1 MKWNTTP
8 KMLYPRLWVYYKG
21 TFTYQLT
28 PLLAFFGPTYLVW
41 HHTDNLHLTYL
52 PMLTRQHYA
61 YTFSINFLVFNPVF
75 NRFNWKKVN
84 NNSVKHFYYN
94 SILAQ
99 NGYVKKDYS
108 IFSLEIWWNWT
119 WIFRNF
125 KYFWDKRKRKVH
137 FRFSYMSA
145 DIFYLTYLPML
156 TLSWHFGWHLPTSK
170 PVSWYV
176 NVPLCQDFVIKN
188 RAGGCKIA

>member
-1 MKWNTTP
+1 
-8 KMLYPRLWVYYKG
+8 ML
-21 TFTYQLT
+21 TF
-28 PLLAFFGPTYLVW
+28 FIWPTYLCWRVSI
-41 HHTDNLHLTYL
+41 
-52 PMLTRQHYA
+52 TRIYFKYYSVA
-61 YTFSINFLVFNPVF
+61 ICLIFY
-75 NRFNWKKVN
+75 RFNWKKVN
-84 NNSVKHFYYN
+84 NDSVKHFYYN

-137 FRFSYMSA
+137 FRFSFMSA

-176 NVPLCQDFVIKN
+176 NVPLHNACN
-188 RAGGCKIA
+188 